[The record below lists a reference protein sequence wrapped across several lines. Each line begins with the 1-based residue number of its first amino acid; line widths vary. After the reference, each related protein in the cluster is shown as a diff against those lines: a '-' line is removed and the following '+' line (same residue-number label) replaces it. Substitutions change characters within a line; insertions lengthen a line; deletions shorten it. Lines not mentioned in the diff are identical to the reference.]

1 MRRQE
6 NVSGITTIKHSLR
19 YVDSRSCKVRFV
31 VNIGNAI
38 DRTTV
43 NPHPQPNMRMI
54 LQGSA
59 DLQSAAYRLLRTV
72 KKKQCHP
79 VSRLHSI
86 ELAVS
91 FRSAKTFGT
100 AHDLIQSLQQLN
112 LFVDKQLRVTHH
124 ID

>member
-6 NVSGITTIKHSLR
+6 NMSGITAIKHSLR
-19 YVDSRSCKVRFV
+19 DVDSRSCKVRFV

-54 LQGSA
+54 LQDSA
-59 DLQSAAYRLLRTV
+59 DLQSAAYRFLRTV
-72 KKKQCHP
+72 RKKQGHP

-86 ELAVS
+86 ERAVS
-91 FRSAKTFGT
+91 FRSPKTFG
-100 AHDLIQSLQQLN
+100 ASDDLIEFLQQFN
-112 LFVDKQLRVTHH
+112 LLGHDQF
-124 ID
+124 